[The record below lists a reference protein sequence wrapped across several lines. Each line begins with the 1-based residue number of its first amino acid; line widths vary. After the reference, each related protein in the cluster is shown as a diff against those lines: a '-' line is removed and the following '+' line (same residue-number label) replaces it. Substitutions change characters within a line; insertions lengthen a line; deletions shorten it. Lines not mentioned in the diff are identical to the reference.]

1 MLKELIPN
9 IENLIS
15 DKEIKQLET
24 LLNYILQENII
35 IGTNRIGQKLELS
48 KPTDEIV
55 KRSLK
60 EFYNSKQ
67 YKNSVA
73 KYLINVRNLSEIKEK
88 LYAKDGMTIDK
99 SSISNAQKLAISEH
113 LAYLEESGLNASF
126 NQPLRQLIY
135 TNINQ
140 GISQNG
146 LEQKLKTYIA
156 GGNDESGKLSRYVK
170 QVAIQGADAYT
181 SILDQKITDKY
192 YDKITGYI
200 VTGSLI
206 ETSSPQC
213 KYCVKDLN
221 RLITKKDFEEI
232 KKRSVGLID
241 GTTFKNLPTNKL
253 HWGCR
258 HTFTPK
264 LT

>member
-9 IENLIS
+9 IEDLIS
-15 DKEIKQLET
+15 DKEIKQLEA
-24 LLNYILQENII
+24 LLNSILQSNVID
-35 IGTNRIGQKLELS
+35 GTNRIGNKLELS

-55 KRSLK
+55 KKSLK

-73 KYLINVRNLSEIKEK
+73 KYLINVRNLSDVKEK
-88 LYAKDGMTIDK
+88 LYSKDGMTIDK
-99 SSISNAQKLAISEH
+99 ASISESQKLAISEH

-135 TNINQ
+135 SNIGQ
-140 GISQNG
+140 GISQSG
-146 LEQKLKTYIA
+146 LENKLKEYIS
-156 GGNDESGKLSRYVK
+156 GGNDKSGKLSRYVK
-170 QVAIQGADAYT
+170 QVAINGADAYT

-221 RLITKKDFEEI
+221 RLITKDDFEEI
-232 KKRSVGLID
+232 KKRSVGLIE
-241 GTTFKNLPTNKL
+241 GTTFKNLPTLKL
-253 HWGCR
+253 HFGCR

>member
-1 MLKELIPN
+1 MIESLIPN
-9 IENLIS
+9 IENLITE
-15 DKEIKQLET
+15 KELKSLDA
-24 LLNYILQENII
+24 LLNSILISNIEE
-35 IGTNRIGQKLELS
+35 GTNRIGKQLELF

-55 KRSLK
+55 KKSLK

-67 YKNSVA
+67 YQKSIA
-73 KYLINVRNLSEIKEK
+73 KYLVSVKDIGDEK
-88 LYAKDGMTIDK
+88 FSLYKKDGLTIEK
-99 SSISNAQKLAISEH
+99 ASISTPQRLAIAEH
-113 LAYLEESGLNASF
+113 ISYLEENGLNAKF

-135 TNINQ
+135 NNIQQ
-140 GISQNG
+140 GTSLTG
-146 LEQKLKTYIA
+146 LTEKLNDYIA
-156 GGNDESGKLSRYVK
+156 GGNDKSGKLGSYVK
-170 QVAIQGADAYT
+170 QVAIAGADAYT
-181 SILDQKITDKY
+181 SIIDQKITDKY
-192 YDKITGYI
+192 IDKITGYI

-213 KYCVKDLN
+213 KYCVNQLN
-221 RLITKKDFEEI
+221 RLITKDNFDEVV
-232 KKRSVGLID
+232 KRSVGLIE

>member
-1 MLKELIPN
+1 LENKLKEY
-9 IENLIS
+9 IS
-15 DKEIKQLET
+15 
-24 LLNYILQENII
+24 
-35 IGTNRIGQKLELS
+35 
-48 KPTDEIV
+48 
-55 KRSLK
+55 
-60 EFYNSKQ
+60 
-67 YKNSVA
+67 
-73 KYLINVRNLSEIKEK
+73 
-88 LYAKDGMTIDK
+88 
-99 SSISNAQKLAISEH
+99 
-113 LAYLEESGLNASF
+113 
-126 NQPLRQLIY
+126 
-135 TNINQ
+135 
-140 GISQNG
+140 
-146 LEQKLKTYIA
+146 
-156 GGNDESGKLSRYVK
+156 GGNDKSGKLSRYVK

-221 RLITKKDFEEI
+221 RLITKDDFEEI

-241 GTTFKNLPTNKL
+241 GTTFKNLPTLKL
-253 HWGCR
+253 HFGCR